1 MIYWLLL
8 MFMLVSV
15 YAAVK
20 INKLVIFPKV
30 KPYSKTFEN
39 EIEYGTFTKAF
50 YEGLDK
56 EELIIQSGEGYPI
69 HGIFFPNGD
78 NKKIVVIAHGYSYS
92 LFGSIKYMTIFK
104 ELGYAVLVY
113 DQRYHGLSG
122 GKSSTFGFKEKDDLR
137 TIVDYLYRRFGDITL
152 GTHGE
157 SLGGATVLMHAAEDE
172 RVNFVV
178 SDCAFSDMTEEL
190 TYRLKEDKNLPK
202 FPIIYIAAL
211 INKLQAGNFYWEV
224 SPKKAAQKI
233 KAPTLIIHG
242 KEDMYT
248 PFKQGED
255 IFNALNCPK
264 AFLGVDNAKHA
275 MSYLEA
281 PELYTK
287 AVKQF
292 LSDHQLL

>member
-8 MFMLVSV
+8 MFLLVSV

-20 INKLVIFPKV
+20 LNKMVVFPNV

-39 EIEYGTFTKAF
+39 EIEYGNFTKEYF
-50 YEGLDK
+50 NELER
-56 EELIIQSGEGYPI
+56 EELIITSEEGYPI
-69 HGIFFPNGD
+69 HGFFFPNGD
-78 NKKIVVIAHGYSYS
+78 NKKMVVIAHGYTCS
-92 LFGSIKYMTIFK
+92 LFCSVKYMTIFK
-104 ELGYAVLVY
+104 DLGFSVLVY

-122 GKSSTFGFKEKDDLR
+122 GKSSTFGYKEKDDLKS
-137 TIVDYLYRRFGDITL
+137 IVDYLYNRFGEVTL

-157 SLGGATVLMHAAEDE
+157 SLGGATVLMHAAKDK
-172 RVNFVV
+172 RVDFVV

-190 TYRLKEDKNLPK
+190 ACRLKDDKNLPK
-202 FPIIYIAAL
+202 FPIIYIAAF
-211 INKLQAGNFYWEV
+211 INKLQVGNYYWEV
-224 SPKKAAQKI
+224 SPKKSAKEI

-242 KEDMYT
+242 KEDKYT

-264 AFLGVDNAKHA
+264 RFLSVENATHA
-275 MSYLEA
+275 MSYSEA
-281 PELYTK
+281 PELYAK
-287 AVKQF
+287 SIKQF